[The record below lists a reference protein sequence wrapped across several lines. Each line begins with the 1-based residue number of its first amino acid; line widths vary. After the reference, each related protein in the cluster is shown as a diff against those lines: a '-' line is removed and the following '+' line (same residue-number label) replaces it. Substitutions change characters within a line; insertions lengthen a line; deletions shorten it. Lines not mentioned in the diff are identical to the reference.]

1 MLRAGAMPSVYLI
14 DASVYIFRAHFS
26 LPATL
31 TDGEG
36 RPFNAAYGFANFLCD
51 LLDRV
56 QPREMAIAFDESLTS
71 SFRNEL
77 YPLYKANR
85 EPAPPELKRQFLAC
99 AALARAAGLLTVAS
113 PRYEADDLIG
123 TLAARAQARGQSVV
137 IVSRDKDLAQLLGT
151 RDTLWD
157 YAGNVRLGPGAVA
170 ERFGV
175 GPQQI
180 PDYLAL
186 VGDAVDNIPGV
197 RGVGPKTA
205 AALLAHFPD
214 LEALLAGLDKVAALP
229 LRGARAVAARL
240 KAGAEQ
246 ARLARR
252 LIEIVRDV
260 PLPPE
265 ADDCRWQRPQTQAL
279 AAWCDASA
287 VGDRLRRRLQ
297 ALDQIWTQTQ

>member
-1 MLRAGAMPSVYLI
+1 MPPVYLI

-36 RPFNAAYGFANFLCD
+36 LPFNAAYGFANFLCD
-51 LLDRV
+51 LLDRAR
-56 QPREMAIAFDESLTS
+56 PREIGLAFDESLTS

-85 EPAPPELKRQFLAC
+85 EPAPPELKRQFHAC
-99 AALARAAGLLTVAS
+99 AALARAAGLLTLAS

-123 TLAARAQARGQSVV
+123 TLAARAQAHRQSVV
-137 IVSRDKDLAQLLGT
+137 IVSRDKDLAQLLEA

-157 YAGNVRLGPGAVA
+157 YAGDVRLGPATVA

-175 GPQQI
+175 GPRQI

-197 RGVGPKTA
+197 RGIGPKTA

-214 LEALLAGLDKVAALP
+214 LEALLAGVDQVATLP
-229 LRGARAVAARL
+229 LRGARAIAARL
-240 KAGAEQ
+240 KAGADQ

-265 ADDCRWQRPQTQAL
+265 ADTCRWRQPQAQAL
-279 AAWCDASA
+279 ADWCDAGA
-287 VGDRLRRRLQ
+287 VGGRLRTRLG
-297 ALDQIWTQTQ
+297 ALEQLWEHAQ